1 MCRTSFCLW
10 VLMEVGFLGDNEGFG
25 CAKMVFLCE
34 KNGGL
39 WKLKQKGCLEW
50 RRRGKNGRKRRE
62 RGKRRERNVLRELWD
77 PRSVRIPRLRIE
89 SLSRVTGVMSSDG
102 PDVCTSDGRHE
113 G

>member
-1 MCRTSFCLW
+1 MG
-10 VLMEVGFLGDNEGFG
+10 LMEVGFLGDNEGFG
-25 CAKMVFLCE
+25 CTKMVFLCE

-77 PRSVRIPRLRIE
+77 PRSVRIPRLKIE
-89 SLSRVTGVMSSDG
+89 SLSFVTGVTKADG
-102 PDVCTSDGRHE
+102 PGVRNNDGRHKGMTGE
-113 G
+113 T